1 MGSGN
6 QEEDSVEIE
15 ESDAGA
21 CETAP
26 DDSEEVPQ
34 VDPNAE
40 IPAPISG
47 LFKSLCEVNVED
59 NNGVRL
65 PLAIV
70 DAYRKIWCK
79 SAEISPCLLAP
90 STLKDFLGNA
100 DGNIMFYI
108 VFNKGEYLFTLGNN
122 QKVVKTKRVIRK

>member
-1 MGSGN
+1 MKSDN
-6 QEEDSVEIE
+6 QEEDSIE
-15 ESDAGA
+15 PDESEAGA
-21 CETAP
+21 CDIAP

-40 IPAPISG
+40 IPAPIYG